1 MNKAYLLVICLLLAP
16 FTGCIEDSGLELVED
31 TDNTE
36 EEKSENE
43 EKTEER
49 PTEQW
54 TFYRDFVECDPNNDS
69 IVAYGEFVDCLNMDL
84 RNDGESEVN
93 ASSEFANEMF
103 SMADLDM
110 DGNLTSSEFD
120 YIKNYPHELIK
131 GCMNS
136 TANNYNANATEEDN
150 TCDYDLDDDGVLDA
164 DEILGCTD
172 STANNYNPEATEED
186 NTCAFNF
193 QPETRDELK
202 IAVDEWIDNS
212 TSANSTYGEINTW
225 DTSLIPDMSYLF
237 YYTGFNGDISD
248 WDVSS
253 VTDLGCMFAY
263 A

>member
-31 TDNTE
+31 TDEPDNTE

-84 RNDGESEVN
+84 VNDGESIVA

-150 TCDYDLDDDGVLDA
+150 TCDYDLDDDGLSDEYEEEIGTDPFNMDTDGDSLPDGIETNTGEYIDIEDTGTSPLTSDTDNDCLEDD
-164 DEILGCTD
+164 DEILC
-172 STANNYNPEATEED
+172 
-186 NTCAFNF
+186 
-193 QPETRDELK
+193 RL
-202 IAVDEWIDNS
+202 
-212 TSANSTYGEINTW
+212 
-225 DTSLIPDMSYLF
+225 
-237 YYTGFNGDISD
+237 
-248 WDVSS
+248 
-253 VTDLGCMFAY
+253 
-263 A
+263 

>member
-31 TDNTE
+31 TDEPDNTE

-110 DGNLTSSEFD
+110 DENLTSSEFD
-120 YIKNYPHELIK
+120 YIKFYPHE
-131 GCMNS
+131 
-136 TANNYNANATEEDN
+136 TEESGGTGEACTGCSAECCEFCADTDGECPYDCVYNEDQNDN
-150 TCDYDLDDDGVLDA
+150 PSSCLAPDAGEDVEIIEEVPSVSLMSAMAVLGS
-164 DEILGCTD
+164 IVI
-172 STANNYNPEATEED
+172 
-186 NTCAFNF
+186 F
-193 QPETRDELK
+193 RRK
-202 IAVDEWIDNS
+202 WV
-212 TSANSTYGEINTW
+212 
-225 DTSLIPDMSYLF
+225 
-237 YYTGFNGDISD
+237 
-248 WDVSS
+248 
-253 VTDLGCMFAY
+253 
-263 A
+263 